1 MNQSQKYLI
10 LFLKYLWLVVLIT
23 ASAAGLAWILVN
35 KQPNVYGSAA
45 VLEVLAKGDKDVLN
59 IRDNQDDRASSQDAL
74 NTVVATLTSNDVM
87 LATAQAIGR
96 TAEWAA
102 GSASGMVLPEK
113 QNSLAQ
119 SVRMQLTVGVKRGTR
134 LIEISAEDYSP
145 AMAQKIA
152 EQVVEQ
158 FLKLNTTGVNEN
170 SSKTILLLIEQEK
183 QLIGSLNDATI
194 KRDEFA
200 KSKNIDLAKVLTDK
214 NKRPAEAMSPQ
225 LAIAMTRAASLDADL
240 ASLKDVPAGDL
251 DGALAIP
258 SVAALPGIAASRAAL
273 IEREARFAEIRE
285 TYLEKHPKYI
295 AALRALEERSDRLKK
310 ALEQAEPALAQQLD
324 AANAAVKIIN
334 PTADDLQQETV
345 DPIDLNA
352 LENLQQN
359 VANTEGLLA
368 DVKKRQAELQVV
380 NEVKKSPYNFVSRP
394 LLNPEH
400 LRPKEVKIVLTGT
413 GLGLLLASGLIFLL
427 ARLDSSIRS
436 VDEAERQF
444 GLPVLAAV
452 PEADSLAI
460 PKGGTVMTH
469 AGGTVQA
476 EAFRTLR
483 ASLSLIGDESKK
495 RTVLVTSAIPS
506 EGKTFCSINLAAGF
520 AAQGYRTLLIDG
532 DLRRPALSAT
542 LLAGD
547 LRKGDQYRG
556 LSDVLTSNSTTAQ
569 AIQTLPIEN
578 LFIMPSGRRPPN
590 PSELLSQPK
599 FAELLGQLR
608 TQYDR
613 IVLDTAPIN
622 AVSDTLGFCQ
632 HIDSTILILRAGKTP
647 GRAITRAMQLLQKAG
662 AVISGLVLNRIPK
675 GRGAAYYYY
684 YYGDPYLA
692 DSPYGAS
699 SEKKKRKSKKQNAA
713 APDAVLK

>member
-170 SSKTILLLIEQEK
+170 SSKTILLLVDQEN

-200 KSKNIDLAKVLTDK
+200 KSKNIDLAKALTDK
-214 NKRPAEAMSPQ
+214 RQVEAMSPQ
-225 LAIAMTRAASLDADL
+225 LVIAMTKAASLDADL

-273 IEREARFAEIRE
+273 IEREAQFAELRE

-324 AANAAVKIIN
+324 AANAAVKKLS
-334 PTADDLQQETV
+334 PAADGLQPETV

-359 VANTEGLLA
+359 VTNTEGLLA

-380 NEVKKSPYNFVSRP
+380 NEVKKSPYNFVSKP

-400 LRPKEVKIVLTGT
+400 LRPNKVKIVLIGT
-413 GLGLLLASGLIFLL
+413 GLGLLLGSGLIFLL
-427 ARLDSSIRS
+427 AWLDSSIRS

-444 GLPVLAAV
+444 GLP
-452 PEADSLAI
+452 
-460 PKGGTVMTH
+460 
-469 AGGTVQA
+469 
-476 EAFRTLR
+476 
-483 ASLSLIGDESKK
+483 
-495 RTVLVTSAIPS
+495 
-506 EGKTFCSINLAAGF
+506 C
-520 AAQGYRTLLIDG
+520 
-532 DLRRPALSAT
+532 LRRIRWRFPKE
-542 LLAGD
+542 G
-547 LRKGDQYRG
+547 
-556 LSDVLTSNSTTAQ
+556 
-569 AIQTLPIEN
+569 
-578 LFIMPSGRRPPN
+578 PS
-590 PSELLSQPK
+590 
-599 FAELLGQLR
+599 
-608 TQYDR
+608 
-613 IVLDTAPIN
+613 
-622 AVSDTLGFCQ
+622 
-632 HIDSTILILRAGKTP
+632 
-647 GRAITRAMQLLQKAG
+647 
-662 AVISGLVLNRIPK
+662 
-675 GRGAAYYYY
+675 
-684 YYGDPYLA
+684 
-692 DSPYGAS
+692 
-699 SEKKKRKSKKQNAA
+699 
-713 APDAVLK
+713 

>member
-1 MNQSQKYLI
+1 MNHSQKYLI

-35 KQPNVYGSAA
+35 KQPRVYGSAA
-45 VLEVLAKGDKDVLN
+45 VLEVLAKGKEDVLN
-59 IRDNQDDRASSQDAL
+59 IPGIQDDRASSQDAL
-74 NTVVATLTSNDVM
+74 NTVVAMLTSNDVM

-102 GSASGMVLPEK
+102 GSASGMVLPEN

-145 AMAQKIA
+145 TMAQKIA

-200 KSKNIDLAKVLTDK
+200 KSKNIDLTKALTDK
-214 NKRPAEAMSPQ
+214 RSAEAMSPQ
-225 LAIAMTRAASLDADL
+225 LVIALTKSASLEADL
-240 ASLKDVPAGDL
+240 AALKDVPAGDL

-258 SVAALPGIAASRAAL
+258 SVAARPGIAALRAAL
-273 IEREARFAEIRE
+273 VEREAQFAELRD

-295 AALRALEERSDRLKK
+295 AALRALEERRDLLKK

-324 AANAAVKIIN
+324 AANAAVKKLN
-334 PTADDLQQETV
+334 PNADDLQHETV

-359 VANTEGLLA
+359 VTNTEGLLA

-380 NEVKKSPYNFVSRP
+380 NEVKKSPYNFVSKP
-394 LLNPEH
+394 LLNPQH
-400 LRPKEVKIVLTGT
+400 LRPNKVKIVLIGT

-427 ARLDSSIRS
+427 AWLDSSIRS

-452 PEADSLAI
+452 PEADLLAI
-460 PKGGTVMTH
+460 PKGGTVMTD

-556 LSDVLTSNSTTAQ
+556 LSDVLTSNSSTAE

-599 FAELLGQLR
+599 FPELLEQLR

-692 DSPYGAS
+692 DSPYGTG

-713 APDAVLK
+713 APDAMLN

>member
-1 MNQSQKYLI
+1 MNHSQKYLI

-170 SSKTILLLIEQEK
+170 SSKTILLLVEQEN

-200 KSKNIDLAKVLTDK
+200 KSKNIDLAKALTDK
-214 NKRPAEAMSPQ
+214 RQAESMSPQ
-225 LAIAMTRAASLDADL
+225 LVIAMTRAASLDADL

-251 DGALAIP
+251 DGAIAIP

-273 IEREARFAEIRE
+273 IEREAQFAELRE

-310 ALEQAEPALAQQLD
+310 ALDQAEPALAQQLD
-324 AANAAVKIIN
+324 AANAAVKKLS
-334 PTADDLQQETV
+334 PAADGLQPETV

-359 VANTEGLLA
+359 VTNTEGLLA

-380 NEVKKSPYNFVSRP
+380 NEVKKSPYNFVSKP
-394 LLNPEH
+394 LLNPKH
-400 LRPKEVKIVLTGT
+400 LRPNKVKIVLIGT
-413 GLGLLLASGLIFLL
+413 GLGLLLGSGLIFLL
-427 ARLDSSIRS
+427 AWLDSSIRS

-452 PEADSLAI
+452 PETDLAI
-460 PKGGTVMTH
+460 PKGGTVMTD
-469 AGGTVQA
+469 AGGTMQA

-532 DLRRPALSAT
+532 DLRRPALTAT

-556 LSDVLTSNSTTAQ
+556 LSDVLTSNSTTAE

-647 GRAITRAMQLLQKAG
+647 GRAFTRALQLLQKAG
-662 AVISGLVLNRIPK
+662 AVVSGLVLNRIPK

-684 YYGDPYLA
+684 YYGDSYLA
-692 DSPYGAS
+692 DTPYGGT
-699 SEKKKRKSKKQNAA
+699 SEKKKKKSKKQNAA

>member
-170 SSKTILLLIEQEK
+170 SSKTILLLVDQEN

-200 KSKNIDLAKVLTDK
+200 KSKNIDLAKALTDK
-214 NKRPAEAMSPQ
+214 RQVEAMSPQ
-225 LAIAMTRAASLDADL
+225 LVIAMTKAASLDADL

-273 IEREARFAEIRE
+273 IEREAQFAELRE

-324 AANAAVKIIN
+324 AANAAVKKLS
-334 PTADDLQQETV
+334 PAADGLQPETV

-359 VANTEGLLA
+359 VTNTEGLLA

-380 NEVKKSPYNFVSRP
+380 NEVKKSPYNFVSKP

-400 LRPKEVKIVLTGT
+400 LRPNKVKIVLIGT
-413 GLGLLLASGLIFLL
+413 GLGLLLGSGLIFLL
-427 ARLDSSIRS
+427 AWLDSSIRS

-556 LSDVLTSNSTTAQ
+556 LSDVLTSNSTTAE

-647 GRAITRAMQLLQKAG
+647 GRAITRAMQSLQKAG

-699 SEKKKRKSKKQNAA
+699 SEKKKRKSKKPTAED
-713 APDAVLK
+713 PVTSLK